1 MDRKLKQKLDQYT
14 VPGHS
19 EKALEETIYRAR
31 ELTAWI
37 SRTGDERM
45 TMGQF
50 FFDQCRFVRPHTW
63 LLKAGLALLMAVC
76 LPGSITGSE
85 IWFWTVVSLAGPLLC
100 LINANDLGGFFQPGI
115 IEIQMTAKYSLRHAF
130 LARLTLF
137 GVIDAIVIGAVS
149 AVMTACG
156 TAAAWQVLLYSTV
169 PYLLMCT
176 GCMVIFQKVREEST
190 LFCCA
195 AWAVLLAGGL
205 LASQS
210 MGWQIYDAETAS
222 AWLLAGAAA
231 MAVAVWQTAKLI
243 KYMGGNVDE
252 INIGTIV

>member
-1 MDRKLKQKLDQYT
+1 MDRKLKQKLDQYA
-14 VPGHS
+14 VPDHS

-37 SRTGDERM
+37 SRTGDGRM
-45 TMGQF
+45 TMSQF

-63 LLKAGLALLMAVC
+63 LLKAGLALLMAVW
-76 LPGSITGSE
+76 LPGSISGSE

-149 AVMTACG
+149 ALMTACG

-190 LFCCA
+190 LF
-195 AWAVLLAGGL
+195 L
-205 LASQS
+205 
-210 MGWQIYDAETAS
+210 GWQIYDAETAS

>member
-63 LLKAGLALLMAVC
+63 LLKAGLALLMAVW

-190 LFCCA
+190 LFA
-195 AWAVLLAGGL
+195 ARHGQYCLPVDFWLRSPWDGRSMTQRQRPPGF
-205 LASQS
+205 SQ
-210 MGWQIYDAETAS
+210 GPRLWRWQS
-222 AWLLAGAAA
+222 GR
-231 MAVAVWQTAKLI
+231 QQ
-243 KYMGGNVDE
+243 N
-252 INIGTIV
+252 

>member
-1 MDRKLKQKLDQYT
+1 MDRKLKQKLDQYA
-14 VPGHS
+14 VPDHS

-37 SRTGDERM
+37 SRTGDGRM

-63 LLKAGLALLMAVC
+63 LLKAGLALLMAVW
-76 LPGSITGSE
+76 LPGSISGSE

-149 AVMTACG
+149 ALMTACG

-190 LFCCA
+190 LFYCA

-205 LASQS
+205 LAAQS
-210 MGWQIYDAETAS
+210 MGWQVYDMKKAS

-231 MAVAVWQTAKLI
+231 LAGAVWQTAKLI

>member
-1 MDRKLKQKLDQYT
+1 MAAGEYHRIGNLVLDSGFPCRAAP
-14 VPGHS
+14 VP
-19 EKALEETIYRAR
+19 
-31 ELTAWI
+31 
-37 SRTGDERM
+37 
-45 TMGQF
+45 
-50 FFDQCRFVRPHTW
+50 DQC
-63 LLKAGLALLMAVC
+63 
-76 LPGSITGSE
+76 
-85 IWFWTVVSLAGPLLC
+85 SLAGPLLC

-149 AVMTACG
+149 AL
-156 TAAAWQVLLYSTV
+156 AWQVLLYSTV

>member
-1 MDRKLKQKLDQYT
+1 MSVYLPKSLRW
-14 VPGHS
+14 S
-19 EKALEETIYRAR
+19 E
-31 ELTAWI
+31 
-37 SRTGDERM
+37 TG
-45 TMGQF
+45 
-50 FFDQCRFVRPHTW
+50 
-63 LLKAGLALLMAVC
+63 
-76 LPGSITGSE
+76 
-85 IWFWTVVSLAGPLLC
+85 IWTFVSLAGPLLC

-231 MAVAVWQTAKLI
+231 MAVAVWQRAKLV
-243 KYMGGNVDE
+243 KYMGGDGGGSK
-252 INIGTIV
+252 IGTIVLEN